1 MIIFAG
7 RVQPERRP
15 AGRHRRHCGDRG
27 AGRSGSAG
35 LLTHPLRQ
43 EELAVVDGPC
53 SHCWVRDEYFLIV
66 INGEKSVF
74 LLKISFFI

>member
-7 RVQPERRP
+7 RVQPDSGP
-15 AGRHRRHCGDRG
+15 AGCHWGHCGGRG

-35 LLTHPLRQ
+35 LLTYPLRQ

-53 SHCWVRDEYFLIV
+53 SHCWVRDEC
-66 INGEKSVF
+66 S
-74 LLKISFFI
+74 